1 MIWAILSDVHG
12 NLEALRAVIEDC
24 QREGIQQMVF
34 LGDAVGYGANPNE
47 CLSMLQ
53 ELTDLRV
60 AGNHDYGAV
69 GLTDV
74 EYFNPA
80 ARTAIDWTAG
90 VLNEESRSSLRRL
103 ALVRQTGEITLVHS
117 ALHQPGEWEYI
128 LTADDA
134 KESFLEMRGK
144 VVFIGHSHRPLIVAR
159 GKEGSLRI
167 RDQEEI
173 IMEEGVQYLINS
185 GSVGQPRDH
194 NPLAAYGLYDDESQE
209 YRLKRVVYDI
219 QTAQEKILRAGL
231 PPSLAHRLSY
241 GQ

>member
-12 NLEALRAVIEDC
+12 NLEALQSVAEDF
-24 QREGIQQMVF
+24 RSEGAQQIAF

-47 CLSMLQ
+47 CLSFLK

-74 EYFNPA
+74 TYFNPA
-80 ARTAIDWTAG
+80 ARAAIEWTREKLSEENRR
-90 VLNEESRSSLRRL
+90 VLKDLT
-103 ALVRQTGEITLVHS
+103 LVRRTGNITLVHS
-117 ALHQPGEWEYI
+117 TLDDPAEWNYI
-128 LTADDA
+128 LTIYDA
-134 KESFLEMRGK
+134 EESFLRLRDRLA
-144 VVFIGHSHRPLIVAR
+144 FIGHSHRPIILAR
-159 GKEGSLRI
+159 ERNGRMRSFGEAEMILEG
-167 RDQEEI
+167 EI
-173 IMEEGVQYLINS
+173 QYIINV

-194 NPLAAYGLYDDESQE
+194 NPRAAYALYDDVLRK
-209 YRLKRVVYDI
+209 YRLKRVPYDI

-231 PPSLAHRLSY
+231 PPSLAQRLAF

>member
-12 NLEALRAVIEDC
+12 NLEALQAVIEDC
-24 QREGIQQMVF
+24 RREGSRRTAF

-47 CLSMLQ
+47 CLALLREMS
-53 ELTDLRV
+53 DLRV

-74 EYFNPA
+74 SFFTSPA
-80 ARTAIDWTAG
+80 RAAIEWTAT
-90 VLNEESRSSLRRL
+90 VLTEESRSSLRLLPLVQRAGELTL
-103 ALVRQTGEITLVHS
+103 AHA
-117 ALHQPGEWEYI
+117 ALHQPGEWDYI
-128 LTADDA
+128 LTAGDA
-134 KESFLEMRGK
+134 EESFQELRGK
-144 VVFIGHSHRPLIVAR
+144 ALLIGHSHRPLIVVRA
-159 GKEGSLRI
+159 KEGRLRT

-173 IMEEGVQYLINS
+173 VMEEGVQYLISS

-194 NPLAAYGLYDDESQE
+194 NPMAAYGLYDDESQK
-209 YRLKRVVYDI
+209 YRLKRVAYDI

-231 PPSLAHRLSY
+231 PPSLARRLAY